1 MNALISI
8 MTQKGQ
14 VTIPKQVQDKLHLVA
29 GDKVEFIV
37 NDRNEVVIKPI
48 TRKAMEVAGLLSKYK
63 KAQPVSIEELNQLV
77 GETFKDN

>member
-1 MNALISI
+1 MNALIST

-14 VTIPKQVQDKLHLVA
+14 VTIPKHVRDRLNLVT

-63 KAQPVSIEELNQLV
+63 KAQPVSVEEMNQIV
-77 GETFKDN
+77 V